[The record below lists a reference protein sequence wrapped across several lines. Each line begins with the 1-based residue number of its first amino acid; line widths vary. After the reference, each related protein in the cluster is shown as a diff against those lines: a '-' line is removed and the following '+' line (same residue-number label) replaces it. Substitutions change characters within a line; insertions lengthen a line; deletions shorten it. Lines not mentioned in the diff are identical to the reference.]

1 MKSLITHTLSGATIT
16 ALTIGAPFAAFAQSA
31 TASATTSVKTNDF
44 CVAIQS
50 ADFTTYAKLGG
61 RLDVKIDQ
69 KAEVKNNTSKDEKR
83 AEQDLKIETK
93 RLGLDLK
100 LGARQESRD
109 DKRDDRMEKAEDK
122 AKTEDKK
129 KALTELQ
136 SKIQLAVDTKN
147 GDFAQLMQNYRLNMD
162 KIRAEHRT
170 EIDTAIA
177 QSKVEIDAAIAKAKS
192 DCTAGVSSETV
203 KANFQASIK
212 AIHEKFKTDRSTI
225 SASTSNQLKAAIEAR
240 KEGRIGIADSFKL
253 SFKSAWQSF
262 ISLFGKRG
270 E

>member
-1 MKSLITHTLSGATIT
+1 MKSLITHTLSGAAIT
-16 ALTIGAPFAAFAQSA
+16 ALTMGAPFAAFAQSA
-31 TASATTSVKTNDF
+31 TASATASVKINDF

-50 ADFTTYAKLGG
+50 ADFTTYAKFGG
-61 RLDVKIDQ
+61 RLDVKMDQ
-69 KAEVKNNTSKDEKR
+69 KSEAKKDEKR
-83 AEQDLKIETK
+83 AEHDLKIETK

-122 AKTEDKK
+122 AKTEDEK

-192 DCTAGVSSETV
+192 DCNAGVPSETV